1 MCGRQA
7 EAGLRRAVEGSKRL
21 REQGLEVVEQTIDD
35 VTEVR
40 QRMSTGRIG
49 GAVVPEGEGV

>member
-40 QRMSTGRIG
+40 QRGDEHRQDRCGRST
-49 GAVVPEGEGV
+49 